1 METNKTVQENKQ
13 PKQSG
18 GLQFTRDNFMW
29 MIIGAV
35 VIAVGMM
42 LMSGGAST
50 NASVFDKTEVYSFR
64 RITLAPIVILLGFG
78 IEVFAIL
85 KKPKAKPE

>member
-1 METNKTVQENKQ
+1 METNKNIQDNKQ
-13 PKQSG
+13 QKQGG
-18 GLQFTRDNFMW
+18 GLNFTRDNFMW

-35 VIAVGMM
+35 VIAMGMM

-50 NASVFDKTEVYSFR
+50 NASIFDKTEVYSFR
-64 RITLAPIVILLGFG
+64 RITVAPIVILLGFG

-85 KKPKAKPE
+85 KKPKAKAE